1 MVIFLQL
8 HITYLYLTCDDRY
21 SVEKIPLYD
30 SAEDEPSSMLLKTVN
45 SNSHQMMINVNADSE
60 HQLMST
66 ALVVHSLDSDPMEG
80 VVMEVKNEASEETK
94 LYSQDNQPAFLKKN
108 AMISRIRSNTACRNY
123 HIGSG
128 SISNKRVK
136 QGSSAKL
143 KHFAQKQVNAKSV
156 ALLLAS
162 NEAQEEI
169 LKHEVFSVCFCVY
182 FCSYVV

>member
-1 MVIFLQL
+1 MAF
-8 HITYLYLTCDDRY
+8 DDRY

-30 SAEDEPSSMLLKTVN
+30 SAEDEPSMLFKTVN
-45 SNSHQMMINVNADSE
+45 SNSEFDVKRMMINVNANSE

-66 ALVVHSLDSDPMEG
+66 ALVVQSLDSDPMEG

-94 LYSQDNQPAFLKKN
+94 LYSQNNQPAFLKKN

-123 HIGSG
+123 HIESG
-128 SISNKRVK
+128 SVSNKRLK
-136 QGSSAKL
+136 QGSSGKL
-143 KHFAQKQVNAKSV
+143 KHYAQKQVDAKSV

-169 LKHEVFSVCFCVY
+169 LKHEVFNVFFFFAC
-182 FCSYVV
+182 

>member
-1 MVIFLQL
+1 LPV
-8 HITYLYLTCDDRY
+8 DDRY

-30 SAEDEPSSMLLKTVN
+30 SAEDEPSTRLFKTVN
-45 SNSHQMMINVNADSE
+45 SSNSEFDGNRMIINVNVDSE

-66 ALVVHSLDSDPMEG
+66 ALVVQSLDSDPMEG
-80 VVMEVKNEASEETK
+80 VVMEVKNEVSKETK

-128 SISNKRVK
+128 SISNKRSK
-136 QGSSAKL
+136 QGSNGRL
-143 KHFAQKQVNAKSV
+143 KHFAQKQVDAKSV

-169 LKHEVFSVCFCVY
+169 LKHEVFCVCVFFY
-182 FCSYVV
+182 IFLFGLIYSIY